1 MKTIFRENQHCKN
14 WNWNRKSTKTKPF
27 LILQIEYGPN
37 VSNNI
42 CFDCQSRVKLAYK
55 IRGELIRALEVKK
68 KKKTI
73 QVYQLIT
80 KSDSTEEKN
89 NDDGSG
95 VHEELVEIAT
105 IEEEEDYNDAEGTE
119 EIYVETTKHEDDK
132 EYVDEEEYFNENQ
145 QELIADDSIAD
156 EEPLDA
162 VSFLLEKKELFK
174 SDPNAGKKNR
184 RSHKCEVCE
193 KTFMRKSNLVD
204 HLRLHANVRYVNKN
218 CVLLF
223 SSKAETKL
231 T

>member
-1 MKTIFRENQHCKN
+1 MKLGIAKD
-14 WNWNRKSTKTKPF
+14 WNKRISKVKQILK
-27 LILQIEYGPN
+27 LQIEYGPN

-42 CFDCQSRVKLAYK
+42 CLDCQSRVKLAYK

-68 KKKTI
+68 KKKKTI

-80 KSDSTEEKN
+80 KSDQHDEKN

-105 IEEEEDYNDAEGTE
+105 IEEEDYNDGEATE
-119 EIYVETTKHEDDK
+119 QIYVEAAKHEDD
-132 EYVDEEEYFNENQ
+132 EEDIGDDEYFNENQ
-145 QELIADDSIAD
+145 HELITDDPVAE

-162 VSFLLEKKELFK
+162 VSFLLEKKDLFK
-174 SDPNAGKKNR
+174 SDPNAGKKTR

-204 HLRLHANVRYVNKN
+204 HLRLHANVRYVNGWPCIAIAVFFENLSEN
-218 CVLLF
+218 C
-223 SSKAETKL
+223 
-231 T
+231 